1 MAEPLKRTFHGMF
14 PFFHLL
20 PSLES
25 IQVANLGNQGCLTC
39 RKRKVRCRGG
49 DPCQNCSRMNIT
61 CHSSFDTNLRIR
73 VSTPTG
79 QKDVETKSKASREQ
93 RQHQQKPQSPAN
105 NAQPAAHLSFDSGHS
120 GSKPI
125 AATFQHNFIPYSAP
139 QPPSSFGPEPPS
151 IPQLSPLSSGGTTF
165 SDLDP
170 AQFAGLWN
178 FDFPLSHDLEH
189 DFNASLGAATRS
201 PVVLA
206 PIQFDCFRSAQQI
219 PESDASSKKQNQ
231 DRTKEWVPRRRKRSG
246 LSAPRIQRPPFSHN
260 PERRSDGT
268 ELLDRHRGTAHE
280 NGSQD
285 GRWSFDT
292 FALELVQSR
301 ASNCPMRLSI
311 LAWTTKQSAPAPSST
326 DPIIAAWYSESSE
339 QVERLMSMPDPT
351 MVLGSVQP
359 VTNVAEIIICASI
372 FLNRY
377 DLLVGNLEAV
387 DGRLE
392 RITRWLVSHP
402 GHLGLSSFASKLLLW
417 NCYLQIRIGI
427 LGNTATRFSTLLD
440 VLTERADH
448 DQIVEASHSFH
459 LDMFGMFGSPYPQE
473 KFAEDAEN
481 VAASLRLHET
491 FCLLSSMLHYRTS
504 RRSHGATAG
513 WHAAIEAGF
522 QRIENEFDLA
532 VATNASAAIIG
543 TGSVTGLFTPAP
555 ARGISIT
562 SSDSSENG
570 NMTPH
575 SPLSPALPA
584 ELSRTNVYWLT
595 TYATFLASKI
605 LWSRLAQP
613 GIRTEGSSAAAVE
626 SILQIALLLRRSG
639 GHEYQTQVQ
648 SSMFWPLPLLVA
660 GIETVDEVR
669 ADWLRLFMSDVE
681 AGVPERAR
689 KELLSFME
697 DVRKRQDEV
706 GTRVEVDM
714 VMAGRGRANRMFA
727 F

>member
-1 MAEPLKRTFHGMF
+1 MAEPLKRTFH
-14 PFFHLL
+14 
-20 PSLES
+20 
-25 IQVANLGNQGCLTC
+25 GCLTC

-49 DPCQNCSRMNIT
+49 DPCHNCSRMNIT

-93 RQHQQKPQSPAN
+93 RQHQHQHKPPSPTNA
-105 NAQPAAHLSFDSGHS
+105 AQPTTQLSFDGGDSG
-120 GSKPI
+120 GKPF
-125 AATFQHNFIPYSAP
+125 AATFQNNFIPYSAP
-139 QPPSSFGPEPPS
+139 QPPSSFGSVSPS

-165 SDLDP
+165 SDLDA
-170 AQFAGLWN
+170 AQFTGLWS
-178 FDFPLSHDLEH
+178 FDFPISHDLEH
-189 DFNASLGAATRS
+189 DFNAPLSAATRS

-206 PIQFDCFRSAQQI
+206 PIQFDCFRPAQQI
-219 PESDASSKKQNQ
+219 PESDGPSEKQQ
-231 DRTKEWVPRRRKRSG
+231 HDRTKEWVPRRRKLSG
-246 LSAPRIQRPPFSHN
+246 ISVSKIQRPPVRN
-260 PERRSDGT
+260 TPERRSNGE
-268 ELLDRHRGTAHE
+268 ELLNRHRGTAHE
-280 NGSQD
+280 CSNQD
-285 GRWSFDT
+285 GKWSFDT
-292 FALELVQSR
+292 FALELAQSR

-311 LAWTTKQSAPAPSST
+311 LAWTTKKSVPALSST
-326 DPIIAAWYSESSE
+326 DSIIAGWYSESSE
-339 QVERLMSMPDPT
+339 QVERLMSMSDPT
-351 MVLGSVQP
+351 MVLGSMQP

-377 DLLVGNLEAV
+377 DVLVGNLEVV

-402 GHLGLSSFASKLLLW
+402 GHLDLSSFASKLLLW

-427 LGNTATRFSTLLD
+427 LGNTTTRFSTLLD

-459 LDMFGMFGSPYPQE
+459 LDMFRMFGSAYPQE
-473 KFAEDAEN
+473 KLAEDAEN
-481 VAASLRLHET
+481 IAAFLRLHET

-522 QRIENEFDLA
+522 QRIGNEFDLA
-532 VATNASAAIIG
+532 VATNASAAILG
-543 TGSVTGLFTPAP
+543 AGPVTGLFTP

-562 SSDSSENG
+562 SSDSSEND
-570 NMTPH
+570 NMSPH
-575 SPLSPALPA
+575 SPLSPGFPA

-595 TYATFLASKI
+595 AYASFLAAKI

-613 GIRTEGSSAAAVE
+613 EIRTEGTSAAAVE

-639 GHEYQTQVQ
+639 GYEYHAQVQ

-681 AGVPERAR
+681 AGVPESAR
-689 KELLSFME
+689 KELLSLME
-697 DVRKRQDEV
+697 EVRKRQDEM

-714 VMAGRGRANRMFA
+714 VMAGRGRANRMYA